1 MAFATISP
9 LQLAVIVTSL
19 DNIFLLDLTSD
30 LYHSPPQRGCR
41 IEDTKAS

>member
-1 MAFATISP
+1 VAFATISP

-30 LYHSPPQRGCR
+30 LYHSPHRGGAAY
-41 IEDTKAS
+41 EDTKAS